1 MTYNEIVP
9 YGLYYITLDVIFRE
23 EIERKKIKF
32 MIRVSS
38 KSKFNETIEF
48 TFLND
53 NSIIHYAYPYQLSK
67 IE

>member
-32 MIRVSS
+32 MIRVSA
-38 KSKFNETIEF
+38 KSKFSEVIEF

-53 NSIIHYAYPYQLSK
+53 NSIIYYAYPYQLSK

>member
-1 MTYNEIVP
+1 MTYNEIVL

-32 MIRVSS
+32 MIRISA
-38 KSKFNETIEF
+38 KSNENIEF

-53 NSIIHYAYPYQLSK
+53 NIIHYAYPCQISK